1 MKIYKFGGAS
11 VKNAEGVKNVAQII
25 SRDAESSSILV
36 VISAMGKSTNAL
48 EKIINAYFHGNA
60 ELTKLIQEFKSFHE
74 EIIKDLFQENT
85 PIWMNEVYN
94 LMLELECLLDNEN
107 LHEDF
112 DFIYDQ
118 IVVFGELISTR
129 IVSGYLLKQGIINQ
143 WIDSRNFI
151 STDSRHRDARVQWE
165 DTERIVKNRL
175 LPLSQ
180 KKLIIAQGFIGKGEK
195 GESTTLG
202 REGSDYSAAIFGKL
216 LNAESVTIW
225 KDVPGVMNADPKKFQ
240 NTKLI
245 DNLSF
250 NDAIELAYYGASV
263 IHPKTIQ
270 PLKASNIPLN
280 VRSFLDT
287 EALGTCVSDN
297 FSSSEITSKIHK
309 DKQILLEISTRDY
322 TFIAED
328 SLSFILSTLLENKV
342 RMNIMQNSA
351 IQFNCVIDDRENQ
364 HQRLIK
370 TLKEHFNVEVKT
382 GLQLVTLYGKG
393 NENDKKEI
401 SAMGE
406 ILLEQNIGQVTHHLM
421 R

>member
-60 ELTKLIQEFKSFHE
+60 ELTELIQEFKSFHE

-151 STDSRHRDARVQWE
+151 
-165 DTERIVKNRL
+165 
-175 LPLSQ
+175 
-180 KKLIIAQGFIGKGEK
+180 
-195 GESTTLG
+195 
-202 REGSDYSAAIFGKL
+202 
-216 LNAESVTIW
+216 
-225 KDVPGVMNADPKKFQ
+225 
-240 NTKLI
+240 
-245 DNLSF
+245 
-250 NDAIELAYYGASV
+250 
-263 IHPKTIQ
+263 
-270 PLKASNIPLN
+270 
-280 VRSFLDT
+280 
-287 EALGTCVSDN
+287 
-297 FSSSEITSKIHK
+297 
-309 DKQILLEISTRDY
+309 
-322 TFIAED
+322 
-328 SLSFILSTLLENKV
+328 
-342 RMNIMQNSA
+342 
-351 IQFNCVIDDRENQ
+351 
-364 HQRLIK
+364 
-370 TLKEHFNVEVKT
+370 
-382 GLQLVTLYGKG
+382 
-393 NENDKKEI
+393 
-401 SAMGE
+401 
-406 ILLEQNIGQVTHHLM
+406 
-421 R
+421 